1 MGSRR
6 LAGLRRSVLALC
18 ATAATAG
25 AHASMD
31 TATRH
36 VEDARWLPSVGQA
49 RIAALGFGA
58 VLGDYYWLEAMH
70 LVGSVRGNVGP
81 YAPVIAGLIELVT
94 GLDPW
99 VDHPYRFA
107 AIWLSDWPESL
118 SRANQLLE
126 KSIAYHPLDWR
137 NRHYLGFNHFYHLA
151 DARRAADVLEPAVGL
166 AGAPTYLAPLVAKLR
181 ADAGSLDA
189 AEALLV
195 GLVNAT
201 SDEYAKARYLKSL
214 DEIATERRARQLDEA
229 RVEYWRRHRR
239 DLQRVEDLLA
249 GPAPVLA
256 GLPPAHPHFPGF
268 GWVLDPET
276 GQITSDFYGSR
287 YRLFHQKT
295 DAMRLE
301 RQRLRSNAVAAE
313 RG

>member
-1 MGSRR
+1 VDRRR

-18 ATAATAG
+18 AIAATAG

-31 TATRH
+31 TVSRH

-49 RIAALGFGA
+49 RLAALGFGA

-70 LVGSVRGNVGP
+70 LVGSVRGNVEP
-81 YAPVIAGLIELVT
+81 YTPVIAGLIELVT

-107 AIWLSDWPESL
+107 AIWLSDGPESL

-137 NRHYLGFNHFYHLA
+137 NRHYLGFNQFFHLG
-151 DARRAADVLEPAVGL
+151 DARRAADVLETAIGL
-166 AGAPTYLAPLVAKLR
+166 AGAPNYLAPLVAKLR
-181 ADAGSLDA
+181 ADSGSLDA

-214 DEIATERRARQLDEA
+214 DEIETERHARRLDEA
-229 RVEYWRRHRR
+229 RVEYWRRQRR

-249 GPAPVLA
+249 GPAAVLA
-256 GLPPAHPHFPGF
+256 ALPPAHPHFPGF

-276 GQITSDFYGSR
+276 GQITSSFYGSR
-287 YRLFHQKT
+287 YRLYHQKA
-295 DAMRLE
+295 DGPRLE